1 MKNKESSASKI
12 VLDSYESLFG
22 DQEGTGKDDRVR
34 MIPLSE
40 LYEFAGHPFRVLD
53 DEKMQETVESV
64 KKYGVLVP
72 GIARKR
78 PQENGGGYEII
89 SGHRRRRACELAG
102 LTEMPMFVRDYSD
115 DEAVVVMVD
124 SNIQRED
131 ILPSEKARAYRMKY
145 DALKHQGARGDKNT
159 ADAVGEAAGDSATTV
174 KRYIRLS
181 YLRNS
186 LLSQVDTGKIT
197 LVCGEQLSYLPDNE
211 QMLLEKTIETILLY
225 PNKKQADQLRE
236 NSAAGTLDE
245 QKIFEILVDRKKAE
259 TGIAIPYRRIM
270 EFFPPETEK
279 REIEE
284 IILGLLKDWK
294 SKQEG
299 GA

>member
-1 MKNKESSASKI
+1 LKSSAKNISLTSLDDLFSTEDERSKDVVDTVI
-12 VLDSYESLFG
+12 N
-22 DQEGTGKDDRVR
+22 
-34 MIPLSE
+34 IPLSQ
-40 LYEFAGHPFRVLD
+40 LHDFPNHPFKVRD

-64 KKYGVLVP
+64 KKYGILVP

-78 PQENGGGYEII
+78 PQGSGGGYEII

-145 DALKHQGARGDKNT
+145 DALKHQGARGKKNT
-159 ADAVGEAAGDSATTV
+159 ADAVGEAAGDSGTTV

-181 YLRNS
+181 HLRDS
-186 LLSQVDTGKIT
+186 LLRQVDTGKIT
-197 LVCGEQLSYLPDNE
+197 VVCGEQLSYLPEEE
-211 QMLLEKTIETILLY
+211 QALLEKTIEMILLH
-225 PNKKQADQLRE
+225 PSKKQAEQLRE

-245 QKIFEILVDRKKAE
+245 QRIYEILTDRKKAE

>member
-22 DQEGTGKDDRVR
+22 DLEDVGKEDRVR

-78 PQENGGGYEII
+78 PKDSGGGYEII

-124 SNIQRED
+124 SNI
-131 ILPSEKARAYRMKY
+131 
-145 DALKHQGARGDKNT
+145 
-159 ADAVGEAAGDSATTV
+159 
-174 KRYIRLS
+174 
-181 YLRNS
+181 
-186 LLSQVDTGKIT
+186 
-197 LVCGEQLSYLPDNE
+197 
-211 QMLLEKTIETILLY
+211 
-225 PNKKQADQLRE
+225 
-236 NSAAGTLDE
+236 
-245 QKIFEILVDRKKAE
+245 
-259 TGIAIPYRRIM
+259 
-270 EFFPPETEK
+270 
-279 REIEE
+279 
-284 IILGLLKDWK
+284 
-294 SKQEG
+294 
-299 GA
+299 